1 MKRIPVC
8 EALDERDFLSK
19 KITQAIQTMSFI
31 EVKRKKDKKIGGVV
45 DVDEFKDKT
54 TRSYQQLQDWIK
66 RYEAIDTA
74 ITLANAETMIT
85 TRSGKTMSRAAAI
98 AMKKRVKDRKDFT
111 SKLLDTMNYA
121 YHQAVLNLKALDSK
135 ADAEADK
142 CRDNF
147 TSKDGKLPEDSAEMI
162 EKLTADLYGEMID
175 PLKLDESIATKVA
188 EHDALLSELEMAVKV
203 SNATTFIEFE
213 I

>member
-1 MKRIPVC
+1 M
-8 EALDERDFLSK
+8 
-19 KITQAIQTMSFI
+19 
-31 EVKRKKDKKIGGVV
+31 
-45 DVDEFKDKT
+45 
-54 TRSYQQLQDWIK
+54 QDWIK

-98 AMKKRVKDRKDFT
+98 AIKKRVKDKKDFT
-111 SKLLDTMNYA
+111 YKLLDTMNYA
-121 YHQAVLNLKALDSK
+121 YRRAVLDLKTLDNK
-135 ADAEADK
+135 ADVEANK

-147 TSKDGKLPEDSAEMI
+147 TSKDGELPEDSVEMI

-188 EHDALLSELEMAVKV
+188 EHDAFLSELEMAVKV
-203 SNATTFIEFE
+203 SNATTFIE

>member
-1 MKRIPVC
+1 MERILVC